1 MSCTTISIRS
11 TSPTLL
17 VRELGLT
24 VDSGSLADMSSRQ
37 CYEGGPCSIWERAQ
51 LRHRPIWSAA
61 YVFGQIPSNLL
72 LTRVGS
78 QEPESNCVLIETIG
92 QRSPVHCIPGICLD
106 SLYICPRR
114 CQRRGS
120 ALRLPLFVSISAFTR
135 FPFQKLCIS
144 DLFCSVG
151 LFETGHFPAV
161 MYVGSSYYK
170 PHELARRNSLIQ
182 VFTSVGPLF
191 SGFLMAAVHAGLNG
205 SNGLPGWRWM
215 YM

>member
-1 MSCTTISIRS
+1 MKED
-11 TSPTLL
+11 LAL
-17 VRELGLT
+17 YGKELNYAT
-24 VDSGSLADMSSRQ
+24 A
-37 CYEGGPCSIWERAQ
+37 
-51 LRHRPIWSAA
+51 IWSAA

-78 QEPESNCVLIETIG
+78 QEPQTNCVLIGKTG
-92 QRSPVHCIPGICLD
+92 QRSTVHCIPGICLD
-106 SLYICPRR
+106 SLHICPRR
-114 CQRRGS
+114 CQRCEP
-120 ALRLPLFVSISAFTR
+120 ALRLPLLVRLSALPWACLSESSTYSLLR
-135 FPFQKLCIS
+135 
-144 DLFCSVG
+144 SVG
-151 LFETGHFPAV
+151 LFEAGHFPAV
-161 MYVGSSYYK
+161 MYVCSSYYK